1 MTESFA
7 TSPPLYR
14 RLLVGTGGAP
24 HSLLAL
30 ERAAQLAEHF
40 GATLHLVTVIPQG
53 RRGLENVAQAFAATG
68 DLDNR
73 IMQDDHLRFA
83 EHLSRTAAELRA
95 RGLTVEEHLVTALK
109 PADAILQV
117 AREVEADLILLG
129 RRHTSAW
136 SAALAGSVSDM
147 VSHASP
153 VDVLVVR

>member
-1 MTESFA
+1 MADPPSS
-7 TSPPLYR
+7 SPPYR
-14 RLLVGTGGAP
+14 CLLVGSGGAP
-24 HSLLAL
+24 HSLKAL
-30 ERAAQLAEHF
+30 ERAAQLAGQF
-40 GATLHLVTVIPQG
+40 GAALHLVTVIPQG
-53 RRGLENVAQAFAATG
+53 RRGLENVAAAFAATG
-68 DLDNR
+68 DLDALTLHEDR
-73 IMQDDHLRFA
+73 RRFA

-95 RGLTVEEHLVTALK
+95 RGLQVEEHLVSAIK

-117 AREVEADLILLG
+117 AREVDADLILLG